1 MLRLF
6 FALPCPNG
14 IAAQIDAWQQDQH
27 FAVQPVP
34 TANLHVTLAF
44 LGQVPESRLQQ
55 LRQVPPRLALAD
67 LAFDLHL
74 DRLDCWPEGLLHL
87 APGQPPQA
95 LLKLASALQQQLQ
108 LDERPYRPHLTL
120 ARDSQPADMRT
131 PPSFAWHVDQLHL
144 YQSAGG
150 QYLSLQHWPLGQP

>member
-6 FALPCPNG
+6 LALPCPSG
-14 IAAQIDAWQQDQH
+14 IAAQIDAWRQSQH
-27 FAVQPVP
+27 FAGRPVP

-55 LRQVPPRLALAD
+55 LQRVPPRLALAD

-74 DRLDCWPEGLLHL
+74 
-87 APGQPPQA
+87 
-95 LLKLASALQQQLQ
+95 
-108 LDERPYRPHLTL
+108 TL
-120 ARDSQPADMRT
+120 ARDSRPAELRT

-150 QYLSLQHWPLGQP
+150 QYLSLQRWPLGQP